1 MLIFREASWRSGVC
15 SAGGANN
22 CKAKLPPVR
31 TGEIVKVANGE
42 EAVDRIPVVVEP
54 IQVEV
59 PLGAV
64 LVEFRHAAVAIDLRD
79 RAS

>member
-1 MLIFREASWRSGVC
+1 M
-15 SAGGANN
+15 
-22 CKAKLPPVR
+22 
-31 TGEIVKVANGE
+31 KVANGE

-59 PLGAV
+59 PLGTV
-64 LVEFRHAAVAIDLRD
+64 RVKFRHVAVTIDLRD

>member
-1 MLIFREASWRSGVC
+1 M
-15 SAGGANN
+15 
-22 CKAKLPPVR
+22 
-31 TGEIVKVANGE
+31 KVANSE
-42 EAVDRIPVVVEP
+42 EAIDRIPVVVEP

-64 LVEFRHAAVAIDLRD
+64 LVEFRHVPVAIDLRD